1 MTLLLR
7 RSCAIL
13 VMLLTLTPVLV
24 GAAEAGK
31 ARPVAWFALRSYQRL
46 EQRLREISTM
56 AQTPGLADMMLG
68 MVQLQLAGLGGLDR
82 QRPIGVVIP
91 MASMSERPPLAVVVP
106 YTERDAILQTLRSF
120 FPQTIVENGEKLSLQ
135 GGPMPAFGHIDAQA
149 SVLVVSTT
157 PEAIQGFDVTLPA
170 DLFGTQEGGPDVVL
184 RVDVD
189 AVKQQLDVAW
199 QNLLA
204 GMEQFWQATLQ
215 KAAEKQGLSSAEKEA
230 MTASIALTQ
239 KSLRQFLHDL
249 LLGETRLTLAPTGWI
264 LDLET
269 RMRPASA
276 SAVFINAQ
284 AGHMSRTA
292 QFFTPGALLRF
303 VENLRMTDTLRQA
316 MLALLPASRQMLEA
330 KLAAMPALSQA
341 QRDVGTQAIATYVK
355 LSEQWYAQ
363 KDIELAVEVRM
374 QENTGPEVT
383 GWGLFPASPSAVQML
398 LDVVE
403 KMIPVLG
410 ATPMQVTRNA
420 VPYRDTALHRLAWPP
435 TKAPELPH
443 TAFLAAQGDML
454 TFHLGNSPA
463 PLQGLLDR
471 MRTASSQAPT
481 KTDAI
486 VHLELFLA
494 PLLQLSKSKGQMGGQ
509 DPLTQALIEKVQQG
523 PNEPVVM
530 DLLTRQDAAT
540 LRYAF
545 PGALVKSVAEVMGQQ
560 ITQQLRGGGEKK
572 GSGGKPKK

>member
-7 RSCAIL
+7 RSCALL
-13 VMLLTLTPVLV
+13 VMLLTLTPVLA

-31 ARPVAWFALRSYQRL
+31 GRPVAWLALRSYQRL

-56 AQTPGLADMMLG
+56 AKTPGLADMMLG

-82 QRPIGVVIP
+82 QRPIGVVVP
-91 MASMSERPPLAVVVP
+91 TASMSGKPPLAVVVP
-106 YTERDAILQTLRSF
+106 YTERDAMLQTLRSF
-120 FPQTIVENGEKLSLQ
+120 FPQTIVENGEELSLQ
-135 GGPMPAFGHIDAQA
+135 GGPMPAFGRVDTQA
-149 SVLVVSTT
+149 SVLIVSTT
-157 PEAIQGFDVTLPA
+157 PEAVQGFDSTLPA

-184 RVDVD
+184 RVDIE
-189 AVKQQLDVAW
+189 AVQQQLDVAW
-199 QNLLA
+199 KNMLA
-204 GMEQFWQATLQ
+204 SMEQLWQAALQ
-215 KAAEKQGLSSAEKEA
+215 KAAEKQGLSSTDKEA
-230 MTASIALTQ
+230 MTASVALAQ
-239 KSLRQFLHDL
+239 KGMRQFLNDL
-249 LLGETRLTLAPTGWI
+249 LLGESRLTFAPTGWL

-276 SAVFINAQ
+276 SAAFVNAQ

-303 VENLRMTDTLRQA
+303 VENLRMTETLRQE

-330 KLAAMPALSQA
+330 KLAAMPALSQE
-341 QRDVGTQAIATYVK
+341 QRDAGMQAITTYLK
-355 LSEQWYAQ
+355 LAEQWYAQ
-363 KDIELAVEVRM
+363 KEIGLAVEVRM
-374 QENTGPEVT
+374 QESTGPEVT
-383 GWGLFPASPSAVQML
+383 GWGPFPASTSAVTML

-403 KMIPVLG
+403 KLPLLG

-420 VPYRDTALHRLAWPP
+420 VPYRDTALHRLALPP
-435 TKAPELPH
+435 SGPPELPH

-454 TFHLGNSPA
+454 TFHLGNSPV

-471 MRTASSQAPT
+471 VRTAASQAPT
-481 KTDAI
+481 KTDAL

-494 PLLQLSKSKGQMGGQ
+494 PLLQLSKNKGQMGGQ
-509 DPLTQALIEKVQQG
+509 DPVTQALIEKLQQG
-523 PNEPVVM
+523 PNEPMVM

-545 PGALVKSVAEVMGQQ
+545 PGALVQSVAEVMGQQ
-560 ITQQLRGGGEKK
+560 ITQQLRGGAEKK

>member
-7 RSCAIL
+7 RSCALL
-13 VMLLTLTPVLV
+13 VMLLTLTPVLA

-31 ARPVAWFALRSYQRL
+31 GRPVAWLALRSYQRL

-56 AQTPGLADMMLG
+56 AKTPGLADMMLG

-82 QRPIGVVIP
+82 QRPIGVVVP
-91 MASMSERPPLAVVVP
+91 TASMSGKPPLAVVVP
-106 YTERDAILQTLRSF
+106 YTERDAVLQTLRSF

-135 GGPMPAFGHIDAQA
+135 GGPMPAFGRVDTQA
-149 SVLVVSTT
+149 SVLIVSTT
-157 PEAIQGFDVTLPA
+157 PEAVQGFDSTLPA

-184 RVDVD
+184 RVDIE
-189 AVKQQLDVAW
+189 AVQQQLDVAW
-199 QNLLA
+199 KSMLA
-204 GMEQFWQATLQ
+204 SMEQLWQAALQ
-215 KAAEKQGLSSAEKEA
+215 KAAEKQGLSSTDKEA
-230 MTASIALTQ
+230 MTASVALAQ
-239 KSLRQFLHDL
+239 KGMRQFLNDL
-249 LLGETRLTLAPTGWI
+249 LLGESRLTFAPTGWV

-276 SAVFINAQ
+276 SAAFVNAQ

-303 VENLRMTDTLRQA
+303 VENLRMTETLRQE

-330 KLAAMPALSQA
+330 KLAAMPALSQE
-341 QRDVGTQAIATYVK
+341 QRDAGMQAITTYLK
-355 LSEQWYAQ
+355 LAEQWYAQ
-363 KDIELAVEVRM
+363 KEIELAVEVRM
-374 QENTGPEVT
+374 QESTGPEVT
-383 GWGLFPASPSAVQML
+383 GWGPFPASASAVQML

-403 KMIPVLG
+403 KLPLLG
-410 ATPMQVTRNA
+410 ATPLQVTRNA
-420 VPYRDTALHRLAWPP
+420 VPYRDTALHRLALPP
-435 TKAPELPH
+435 SGPPELPH
-443 TAFLAAQGDML
+443 TAFLAAQGDL
-454 TFHLGNSPA
+454 LAFHLGNSPV

-471 MRTASSQAPT
+471 VRTAASQAPT
-481 KTDAI
+481 KTDAL

-494 PLLQLSKSKGQMGGQ
+494 PLLQLSQSKGQMGSQ
-509 DPLTQALIEKVQQG
+509 DAVTQALIEKLQQG

-545 PGALVKSVAEVMGQQ
+545 PGALVQSVAEVMGQQ
-560 ITQQLRGGGEKK
+560 ITQQLRGGAEKK
-572 GSGGKPKK
+572 GSGGKSKK

>member
-7 RSCAIL
+7 RSCALL
-13 VMLLTLTPVLV
+13 VMLLTLTPVLA

-31 ARPVAWFALRSYQRL
+31 GRPVAWLALRSYQRL

-56 AQTPGLADMMLG
+56 AKTPGLADMMLG

-82 QRPIGVVIP
+82 QRPIGVVVP
-91 MASMSERPPLAVVVP
+91 TASMSGKPPLAVVIP
-106 YTERDAILQTLRSF
+106 YTERDAVLQTLRSF

-135 GGPMPAFGHIDAQA
+135 GGPMPAFGRVDTQA
-149 SVLVVSTT
+149 SVLIVSTT
-157 PEAIQGFDVTLPA
+157 PEAVQGFDSTLPA

-184 RVDVD
+184 RVDIE
-189 AVKQQLDVAW
+189 AVQQQLDVAW
-199 QNLLA
+199 KNMLA
-204 GMEQFWQATLQ
+204 SMEQLWQAALQ
-215 KAAEKQGLSSAEKEA
+215 KAAEKQGLSSTDKEA
-230 MTASIALTQ
+230 MTASVALAQ
-239 KSLRQFLHDL
+239 KGMRQFLNDL
-249 LLGETRLTLAPTGWI
+249 LLGESRLTFAPTGWV

-276 SAVFINAQ
+276 SAAFVNAQ

-303 VENLRMTDTLRQA
+303 VENLRMTETLRQE

-330 KLAAMPALSQA
+330 KLAAMPALSQE
-341 QRDVGTQAIATYVK
+341 QRDAGMQAITTYLK
-355 LSEQWYAQ
+355 LAEQWYAQ
-363 KDIELAVEVRM
+363 KEIELAVEVRM
-374 QENTGPEVT
+374 QESTGPEVT
-383 GWGLFPASPSAVQML
+383 GWGPFPASASAVQML

-403 KMIPVLG
+403 KLPVLG

-420 VPYRDTALHRLAWPP
+420 VPYRDTALHRLELPP
-435 TKAPELPH
+435 SGPPELPH
-443 TAFLAAQGDML
+443 TAFLAAQGDL
-454 TFHLGNSPA
+454 LAFHLGDSPV

-471 MRTASSQAPT
+471 VRTAASQAPT
-481 KTDAI
+481 KTDAL

-494 PLLQLSKSKGQMGGQ
+494 PLLQLSQSKGQMGGQ
-509 DPLTQALIEKVQQG
+509 DAVTQALIEKLQQG
-523 PNEPVVM
+523 PNEPLVM

-545 PGALVKSVAEVMGQQ
+545 PGALVQSVAEVMGQQ

-572 GSGGKPKK
+572 GSGGKSKK

>member
-7 RSCAIL
+7 RLGAIL
-13 VMLLTLTPVLV
+13 VMLLTLTPVLA

-31 ARPVAWFALRSYQRL
+31 ARPVAWLALRSYQRL

-56 AQTPGLADMMLG
+56 AKTPGLADMMLG

-82 QRPIGVVIP
+82 QRPIGVVVP
-91 MASMSERPPLAVVVP
+91 TVSVSDKPPLAVVVP
-106 YTERDAILQTLRSF
+106 YTERDAMLQTLRSF
-120 FPQTIVENGEKLSLQ
+120 FPQTIVENGERLSLQ
-135 GGPMPAFGHIDAQA
+135 GGPMPAFGQVDAQA
-149 SVLVVSTT
+149 SVLIVSTV
-157 PEAIQGFDVTLPA
+157 PEAVQGFDVTLPA

-189 AVKQQLDVAW
+189 VVKQQLDVAW
-199 QNLLA
+199 KSMLA

-215 KAAEKQGLSSAEKEA
+215 KAAEKQGLSSTDKEA
-230 MTASIALTQ
+230 MTASVALMQ
-239 KSLRQFLHDL
+239 KGMRQFLDDL
-249 LLGETRLTLAPTGWI
+249 LLGESRLTFAPTGWI
-264 LDLET
+264 VDLET

-276 SAVFINAQ
+276 SAAFVNAQ

-303 VENLRMTDTLRQA
+303 VENLRMTETLRQE

-330 KLAAMPALSQA
+330 KLAAMPALSQE
-341 QRDVGTQAIATYVK
+341 QRDAGMQAIATYVK
-355 LSEQWYAQ
+355 LAEQWYAQ
-363 KDIELAVEVRM
+363 KEIEVAVEVRM
-374 QENTGPEVT
+374 PESAGPEVT
-383 GWGLFPASPSAVQML
+383 GWGPFPASASAAQML
-398 LDVVE
+398 LDVAE
-403 KMIPVLG
+403 KLPLLG

-420 VPYRDTALHRLAWPP
+420 VPYRDTALHRLELPP
-435 TKAPELPH
+435 SGSPELPH

-454 TFHLGNSPA
+454 AFHLGNSPV

-471 MRTASSQAPT
+471 VRTAASQAPT
-481 KTDAI
+481 KTDAL

-494 PLLQLSKSKGQMGGQ
+494 PLLQLSKNKGQMGGQ
-509 DPLTQALIEKVQQG
+509 DPVTQALIEKLQQG
-523 PNEPVVM
+523 PNEPLLM

-540 LRYAF
+540 LRYTF
-545 PGALVKSVAEVMGQQ
+545 PGALVQSVAEVMGQQ
-560 ITQQLRGGGEKK
+560 ITQQLRGGTEKK